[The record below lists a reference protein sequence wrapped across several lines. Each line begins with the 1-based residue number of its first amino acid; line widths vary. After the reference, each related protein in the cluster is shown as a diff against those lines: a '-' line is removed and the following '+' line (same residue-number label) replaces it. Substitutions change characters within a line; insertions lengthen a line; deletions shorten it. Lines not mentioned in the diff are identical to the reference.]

1 MEELVSEYIGCGY
14 NPHRGFK
21 GHPEKTMLRSEG
33 EWEREIC
40 GRG

>member
-14 NPHRGFK
+14 NSYRGFK
-21 GHPEKTMLRSEG
+21 GYLEKIMLRLEG